1 MRAASLKLD
10 GHAGPAQPE
19 VGDVPGSGPE
29 ARRRQILEAAEEC
42 FRDKGFHGAS
52 IADISAVAGISAG
65 HIYYYFKN
73 KEEIITAIAEAE
85 LEALLDIHDAV
96 RLEHNVVEAIVVR
109 SGELALHY
117 ADPDNSRL
125 RLEILAESARNPC
138 VARRVHALDRR
149 ARESA
154 YRSLR
159 LVNHGLTGE
168 VLEARIAVQYE
179 LISAILF
186 GITARAVRGIDVDR
200 VLLQCQVM
208 DAVRYVLERK

>member
-1 MRAASLKLD
+1 MKLD
-10 GHAGPAQPE
+10 VHTGLVRLDSDDA
-19 VGDVPGSGPE
+19 PGSGPE

-52 IADISAVAGISAG
+52 IADISALAGVSAG

-85 LEALLDIHDAV
+85 LEALLEIHDAV
-96 RLEHNVVEAIVVR
+96 RVDHNVIDAIVAR
-109 SGELALHY
+109 SGDIAVHY
-117 ADPDNSRL
+117 ADPENSRL

-138 VARRVHALDRR
+138 ISARVHVLDRR

-154 YRSLR
+154 YQSLR
-159 LVNHGLTGE
+159 RANAGLTGE
-168 VLEARIAVQYE
+168 ALEARIAVQYE

-186 GITARAVRGIDVDR
+186 GITARAVRGIEVDHA
-200 VLLQCQVM
+200 LLKREVM
-208 DAVRYVLERK
+208 DAVRHVLERR

>member
-1 MRAASLKLD
+1 MKVDARTGLVQAE
-10 GHAGPAQPE
+10 AGDA
-19 VGDVPGSGPE
+19 PGSGPG

-52 IADISAVAGISAG
+52 IAEISAVAGVSAG

-85 LEALLDIHDAV
+85 LDALLEIHDAV
-96 RLEHNVVEAIVVR
+96 RLEHNVVDAIVAR
-109 SGELALHY
+109 SGDIALHY
-117 ADPDNSRL
+117 ADPENSRL

-138 VARRVHALDRR
+138 ISARVHALDRR

-154 YRSLR
+154 YQSLR
-159 LVNHGLTGE
+159 LVNAGLAGE
-168 VLEARIAVQYE
+168 ALEARIAAQYE

-186 GITARAVRGIDVDR
+186 GITVRAVRGIEVDHA
-200 VLLQCQVM
+200 LLKREVM
-208 DAVRYVLERK
+208 HAVRHVLERN

>member
-1 MRAASLKLD
+1 MKLEVHT
-10 GHAGPAQPE
+10 GSAQPE
-19 VGDVPGSGPE
+19 VGDVHGSGPE

-42 FRDKGFHGAS
+42 FREKGFHSAS
-52 IADISAVAGISAG
+52 IADISALAGVSPG

-85 LEALLDIHDAV
+85 LDALLEIHDAV
-96 RLEHNVVEAIVVR
+96 CLEHNVVDAIVAR
-109 SGELALHY
+109 SGDIALHY
-117 ADPDNSRL
+117 ADPQNSRL

-138 VARRVHALDRR
+138 ISARVHVLDRR

-159 LVNHGLTGE
+159 RVNAGLTGE
-168 VLEARIAVQYE
+168 TLEARIAVQYE

-186 GITARAVRGIDVDR
+186 GIIARAVRGIEVDHA
-200 VLLQCQVM
+200 LLKREVM
-208 DAVRYVLERK
+208 DAVRHVLERT